1 MPITATTAST
11 GPATAPS
18 ALPSPVM
25 EPLLPAIFTP
35 SLAMPFVSPEKPFM
49 AVPTVEVT
57 LPKRMSMGPMAAT
70 TAAIFNTVSFCSS
83 FMPFS
88 LSTNSWTFFAA
99 ARIFGMRI
107 SPKEMASPSSADFR
121 MVIWPDRLSSWVSAI
136 CWAAPPLS
144 AMDCWR
150 LSQLSP
156 VLESSELTAARSV
169 LLKMD
174 EMMFCFSAEVI
185 PSILVFKSPR
195 ISLRERILPSE
206 S

>member
-1 MPITATTAST
+1 
-11 GPATAPS
+11 
-18 ALPSPVM
+18 
-25 EPLLPAIFTP
+25 
-35 SLAMPFVSPEKPFM
+35 
-49 AVPTVEVT
+49 
-57 LPKRMSMGPMAAT
+57 
-70 TAAIFNTVSFCSS
+70 
-83 FMPFS
+83 
-88 LSTNSWTFFAA
+88 
-99 ARIFGMRI
+99 
-107 SPKEMASPSSADFR
+107 
-121 MVIWPDRLSSWVSAI
+121 MVIWPDRLSSCVSAI

-144 AMDCWR
+144 MMDCWR

-185 PSILVFKSPR
+185 PSILVFKSVR